1 MLSLIYLIQAYS
13 NKNMFFSKSRKSYQL
28 ARDHLGTYVK
38 NRLVFL
44 EMNVKKHIL
53 TKYPKGR
60 FLSESV
66 TIFLNCQTNM
76 PNHYLKL
83 GI

>member
-28 ARDHLGTYVK
+28 ASDHLGRYVK

-53 TKYPKGR
+53 TKYPDR
-60 FLSESV
+60 A
-66 TIFLNCQTNM
+66 NCLMTTNFEICE
-76 PNHYLKL
+76 K
-83 GI
+83 IERVK

>member
-28 ARDHLGTYVK
+28 ASDHK

-53 TKYPKGR
+53 TKYPNR
-60 FLSESV
+60 A
-66 TIFLNCQTNM
+66 NCLMTTN
-76 PNHYLKL
+76 YEICEK
-83 GI
+83 IERVK

>member
-28 ARDHLGTYVK
+28 ASDHLGTYVK

-53 TKYPKGR
+53 TKYPNR
-60 FLSESV
+60 A
-66 TIFLNCQTNM
+66 NCLMTTNFEICE
-76 PNHYLKL
+76 K
-83 GI
+83 IERVK